1 MLVGLFL
8 IFDVSASVLLGS
20 TMNTSTEIS
29 LPRYETSLLK
39 KLHFDGLNFN
49 SMLLESLL
57 HKLDVVKVFF
67 RCL

>member
-20 TMNTSTEIS
+20 TMNPSTEIS

-39 KLHFDGLNFN
+39 KLHFDGLNFT